1 MLFRNQLW
9 RSVNCMSQKRGLG
22 LYTILAFGLGLGLSS
37 LLELRGERL
46 IVEKDIGVV
55 KLGVPGPLQVTH
67 ARNQLVELLVPDEG
81 DDGCV
86 GSGGVGAVRRV
97 IVLVGA
103 PQVAIGFT
111 GYYNTEDAM
120 SGGTRVMTIES
131 RERVDVLSLSGS
143 DFMPLYGPDPVPTYE
158 ESLFIRNTM
167 KITNTTHAA
176 ESMRIG
182 LATAMLTVL
191 GRNDSVRERWQLQER
206 ARERDTSDESRIVL
220 FDSPPPW
227 PDRD

>member
-1 MLFRNQLW
+1 
-9 RSVNCMSQKRGLG
+9 
-22 LYTILAFGLGLGLSS
+22 
-37 LLELRGERL
+37 
-46 IVEKDIGVV
+46 
-55 KLGVPGPLQVTH
+55 
-67 ARNQLVELLVPDEG
+67 
-81 DDGCV
+81 
-86 GSGGVGAVRRV
+86 
-97 IVLVGA
+97 VLVGA

-120 SGGTRVMTIES
+120 SGGTRIMTMES

-158 ESLFIRNTM
+158 EPLIIRNTM

-191 GRNDSVRERWQLQER
+191 GRNDSVRERWQLLER
-206 ARERDTSDESRIVL
+206 ERERDQ
-220 FDSPPPW
+220 
-227 PDRD
+227 